1 MELYESQKEIL
12 QEVVDRRR
20 CALYCAPGTGKTFMS
35 LVKARDDGAKHILVV
50 CQKSMIDEWIPNASI
65 VFPDYRIINLRKE
78 KLDSMPEECF
88 VGVINY
94 DSIWRRDT
102 FLKWRDY
109 TLILDESSMLQNE
122 KSKRGEYIERLR
134 FSNLILLSGTPIS
147 GKYEGLYLQMK
158 LLGYK
163 KRKTYFYDRYVDFT
177 WEVPW
182 GCEVGSVK
190 KYRKIHGYKNINEL
204 KRVLR
209 DLGCVFRSLEDVC
222 DLPDER
228 TIDLYVDAP
237 KELKEFAKERI
248 INMPDG
254 EVLLGDTT
262 LGLRI
267 GMKKLSSFY
276 NPNKKEKLI
285 ALMESLS
292 EERVVIFYIF
302 KRDFELIKECIG
314 NRPLSFVNGDGRDL
328 TAYESYHNSVIAL
341 QYQSASYGLNL
352 QKSHYAIFFSYT
364 EEVDKWMQAKARIRR
379 SGQKEKQIYYNL
391 ITKNSVE
398 EKILIA
404 LKQGK
409 DYTDELFVRDFGQ

>member
-1 MELYESQKEIL
+1 M
-12 QEVVDRRR
+12 
-20 CALYCAPGTGKTFMS
+20 
-35 LVKARDDGAKHILVV
+35 VV
-50 CQKSMIDEWIPNASI
+50 CQKSMIEEWIPNARV

-122 KSKRGEYIERLR
+122 KSKRGDYIERLR

-147 GKYEGLYLQMK
+147 GKYEGLYLQLK

-163 KRKTYFYDRYVDFT
+163 KGKTYFYDRYTKFT

-190 KYRKIHGYKNINEL
+190 KYRKIYGYKNIDEL
-204 KRVLR
+204 KCVLR

-237 KELKEFAKERI
+237 KELKQFAKERI
-248 INMPDG
+248 VTMPDG

-262 LGLRI
+262 LGRRI
-267 GMKKLSSFY
+267 RMMQICSFY
-276 NPNKKEKLI
+276 NDNKKAKLKD
-285 ALMESLS
+285 LLESLS
-292 EERVVIFYIF
+292 DTRVIIFYNF
-302 KRDFELIKECIG
+302 KRDLDVIKDVVG
-314 NRPLSFVNGDGRDL
+314 DRPLSTVNGDGRNLDS
-328 TAYESYHNSVIAL
+328 YENDDNSVTAV
-341 QYQSASYGLNL
+341 QYKAGGYGLNL
-352 QKSHYAIFFSYT
+352 QKAHYMIYWNFS
-364 EEVDKWMQAKARIRR
+364 EECDKWMQSKSRVRRI
-379 SGQKEKQIYYNL
+379 GQKDVQVFYNL
-391 ITKNSVE
+391 ITKNSIE
-398 EKILIA
+398 EKILASIR
-404 LKQGK
+404 QGK
-409 DYTDELFVRDFGQ
+409 DYTDALFVRDFGQ

>member
-163 KRKTYFYDRYVDFT
+163 KGKTYFYDRYVDFT

-182 GCEVGSVK
+182 GCEAGSVK
-190 KYRKIHGYKNINEL
+190 KYRKIHGYKNIDEL

-237 KELKEFAKERI
+237 KELKQFTKERI
-248 INMPDG
+248 ITMPDG

-262 LGLRI
+262 LGRRI
-267 GMKKLSSFY
+267 RMMQICSFY
-276 NPNKKEKLI
+276 NDNKKAKLKD
-285 ALMESLS
+285 LLESLS
-292 EERVVIFYIF
+292 DTRVIIFYNF
-302 KRDFELIKECIG
+302 KRDLDVIKEVVG
-314 NRPLSFVNGDGRDL
+314 DRPLSTVNGDGRNLD
-328 TAYESYHNSVIAL
+328 AYENDDNSTVAV
-341 QYQSASYGLNL
+341 QYKAGGYGLNL
-352 QKSHYAIFFSYT
+352 QKAHYMIYWNFS
-364 EEVDKWMQAKARIRR
+364 EECDKWMQSKSRVRRI
-379 SGQKEKQIYYNL
+379 GQKDVQVFYNL
-391 ITKNSVE
+391 INKNSIE
-398 EKILIA
+398 EKILA
-404 LKQGK
+404 NVRQGK
-409 DYTDELFVRDFGQ
+409 DYTDALFVRDFGQ